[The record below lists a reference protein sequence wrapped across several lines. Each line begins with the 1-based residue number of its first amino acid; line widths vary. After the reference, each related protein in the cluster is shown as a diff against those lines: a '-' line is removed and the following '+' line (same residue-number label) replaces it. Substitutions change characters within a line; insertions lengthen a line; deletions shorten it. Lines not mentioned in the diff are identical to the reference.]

1 MILNLTDEQRNYVK
15 ITYSSNRFEVN
26 IGEKDPIRRKYY
38 SVDNML
44 KEFKENE
51 IEKAEFDD
59 KAHFMYE
66 QGGEFIIKHN
76 HDETLH

>member
-59 KAHFMYE
+59 KAHFMFD
-66 QGGEFIIKHN
+66 QGDEFITERDKN
-76 HDETLH
+76 GELH

>member
-1 MILNLTDEQRNYVK
+1 MILNLTEEQRDSVK
-15 ITYSSNRFEVN
+15 ITFNSNRFVVN
-26 IGEKDPIRRKYY
+26 IGKKDSMLREYY
-38 SVDNML
+38 SIDNMM
-44 KEFKENE
+44 KEFDENG

>member
-59 KAHFMYE
+59 KAYFMFE
-66 QGGEFIIKHN
+66 EGGEFCTL
-76 HDETLH
+76 HDQVETLH